1 MTHRPIPT
9 TTTPGVVIV
18 DAPNVDAVTAT
29 ILGRRPARHERFE
42 PAALADWA
50 RAISPGPVDVTLF
63 TNIWEPT
70 PPGVIGWINAL
81 VETGWDVF
89 AKPKLAPTDDIDADM
104 VAHLASQA
112 WSSVT
117 VFSHDA
123 ECFAEPLA
131 GLARGGIPV
140 RAVGFTE
147 CAGRL
152 AYTPGV
158 EFVDAE
164 TIPGLYTLPL
174 PRTRLDALPACGGWL
189 KKVAV

>member
-1 MTHRPIPT
+1 MTHRPTGPT
-9 TTTPGVVIV
+9 SDPGVIIV
-18 DAPNVDAVTAT
+18 DAPNVDAVTAS
-29 ILGRRPARHERFE
+29 ILGRRPTRHERFH

-50 RAISPGPVDVTLF
+50 RTTADGHIDTTLF

-70 PPGVIGWINAL
+70 PPAVIGWINAL
-81 VETGWDVF
+81 VETGWEVF
-89 AKPKLAPTDDIDADM
+89 AKPKQSLTDDVDSDM
-104 VAHLASQA
+104 VAHLASQP

-152 AYTPGV
+152 TYTPGV
-158 EFVDAE
+158 EYVDAE
-164 TIPGLYTLPL
+164 TIPGLYTCRL
-174 PRTRLDALPACGGWL
+174 PRTRLDALPASGGWL